1 MTQPPWVAEQFDMQV
16 VAPPHI
22 RSQLDEHD
30 VIVHDVAPVHVRLHP
45 FPAQSAA
52 HVVVPLHVVSQ

>member
-1 MTQPPWVAEQFDMQV
+1 VQPPWVGAQLDIHV
-16 VAPPHI
+16 VAPPHM
-22 RSQLDEHD
+22 RAQLEVHV

-52 HVVVPLHVVSQ
+52 HVVVPLQFVSQ